1 MVSQTDTCVKEAEAL
16 NMMEEGLV
24 CLFVVHDRIGEIHC
38 LGFFFF
44 WLITFLNKK
53 PLSICVNAEHK

>member
-44 WLITFLNKK
+44 L
-53 PLSICVNAEHK
+53 VNHFFKQKASFYMRKC